1 MAIPLYM
8 YIKDDGGSDIK
19 GSVDVYGREGSIEIL
34 GLHHSVS
41 IANDDN
47 TGKLTGTRRHLPF
60 MIEKEVD
67 SSSPYLYK
75 ALTTGQTLKSTELK
89 WYKIDAHGQE
99 KEYFNTL
106 MENVKVV
113 SIIPV
118 MLDIKD
124 VSKEKFNHMEIVEL
138 RYEKIIWK
146 HNDGNI
152 IHSDSWNER
161 A

>member
-1 MAIPLYM
+1 MEISMTWKYSQSTGVLTHN
-8 YIKDDGGSDIK
+8 GSFIAK
-19 GSVDVYGREGSIEIL
+19 GYSGHG
-34 GLHHSVS
+34 
-41 IANDDN
+41 
-47 TGKLTGTRRHLPF
+47 
-60 MIEKEVD
+60 
-67 SSSPYLYK
+67 
-75 ALTTGQTLKSTELK
+75 TLKSAELK

-138 RYEKIIWK
+138 RYEKITWK
-146 HNDGNI
+146 QNDGNI
-152 IHSDSWNER
+152 IHSDNWNER
-161 A
+161 V